1 MDSTT
6 TAVVIGVS
14 FGLAGVLAGPVRI
27 STRIRPRAFL
37 GLAIAFGPI
46 LLWLACGGP
55 IVPTMLPFCLATL
68 VLGEWRLRAQGPER
82 GPAD

>member
-1 MDSTT
+1 MNSTT
-6 TAVVIGVS
+6 TAVVIGVC

-27 STRIRPRAFL
+27 STRIRPRAFR

-68 VLGEWRLRAQGPER
+68 ALGEWRLRGQGPEQE
-82 GPAD
+82 PAE